1 MKDIHEEMD
10 EVINLLNKQE
20 EVKKLK
26 EIENKMKEDL
36 EVLKLSNDFSLA
48 QSEYNSS
55 LNHYSFE
62 SEEAKAY
69 QKKLYETK
77 NKLDNHPLVNEYY
90 KYLSL
95 VNEPLHYLEFNLFN
109 KFSSKNHNCKK

>member
-10 EVINLLNKQE
+10 EIINLLNKQE
-20 EVKKLK
+20 EIKKLK
-26 EIENKMKEDL
+26 EIEKRMNEDL

-55 LNHYSFE
+55 LNHYSFD
-62 SEEAKAY
+62 SKEASIY
-69 QKKLYETK
+69 QKKLYEAK
-77 NKLDNHPLVNEYY
+77 SKLDNHPLVKEYLQC
-90 KYLSL
+90 LSK

-109 KFSSKNHNCKK
+109 KFSSSSHKCKK